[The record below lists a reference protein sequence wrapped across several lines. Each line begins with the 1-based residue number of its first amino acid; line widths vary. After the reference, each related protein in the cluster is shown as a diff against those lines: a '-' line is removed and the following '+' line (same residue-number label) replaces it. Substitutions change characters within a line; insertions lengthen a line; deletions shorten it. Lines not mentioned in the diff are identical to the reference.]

1 VFEWWV
7 GFAVGAV
14 AASMLA
20 LVTLRY
26 YRRVDPGTALVV
38 RNGSGGRVLLRGGL
52 VSPSADV
59 HRLSL
64 EPLSLEFSMLGERA
78 VETRDKA
85 RVEVSARLT
94 ARVATEEGHLLEA
107 MQRVGPQPFGDP
119 EALRALFAPVVER
132 ALGSV
137 AGQLTGEE
145 LFSKPREY
153 RDRVMELVSLELRS
167 HRLDDL
173 SISTLQKLVA

>member
-7 GFAVGAV
+7 GFGVGAV
-14 AASMLA
+14 AASVLT
-20 LVTLRY
+20 LVLLRY

-38 RNGSGGRVLLRGGL
+38 RNRSGARLLLRGGL

-94 ARVATEEGHLLEA
+94 ARVATGDGHLLEA
-107 MQRVGPQPFGDP
+107 MDRVGPESFGDP
-119 EALRALFAPVVER
+119 EALRALFAPAVER
-132 ALGSV
+132 ALVAV

-145 LFSKPREY
+145 LFARPREF
-153 RDRVMELVSLELRS
+153 RDRVLELVTLELRS